1 MKAELNMI
9 DRDVISGHA
18 EWGTGLLVTQ
28 CYQYT
33 KGTTMEDF
41 EDSTSEFDSSL
52 TSSDED
58 TSAGGYQVIQPY
70 SHEPLSDK
78 KQTQSPSN

>member
-9 DRDVISGHA
+9 NRDVISFHA
-18 EWGTGLLVTQ
+18 DRGTHLLVTQ
-28 CYQYT
+28 CYQYP
-33 KGTTMEDF
+33 KGTTMEEF

-58 TSAGGYQVIQPY
+58 INRRISSYPTIQP
-70 SHEPLSDK
+70 
-78 KQTQSPSN
+78 